1 MNKLQPPPPPARRP
15 LPPPPLSD
23 YSTAGVK
30 DSAWA
35 SSDFLLGAGMV
46 IIQRRTHLVV
56 VVHDTQQQD
65 WFFPQGRKN
74 IGESLEQAAIREAY
88 EEVNFI

>member
-1 MNKLQPPPPPARRP
+1 M
-15 LPPPPLSD
+15 
-23 YSTAGVK
+23 K

-56 VVHDTQQQD
+56 VVHDAQKGD
-65 WFFPQGRKN
+65 WFFPRGRKN
-74 IGESLEQAAIREAY
+74 MGESLEQTAIREAY
-88 EEVNFI
+88 EEASVFVDNRVDNCLNYNFLVRLSP